1 MKKNSHS
8 PEETLHLGKSIG
20 SSLISGDIILLFGDH
35 GAGKTRLTQGICNG
49 LGLEKDTYIRSPTFT
64 LINDYQGRLPIYHID
79 LYRIDS
85 HEEIYSLGLEEILF
99 NQGITII
106 EWAEKLRSPK
116 NSNNLILNIEDRIE
130 IYIKIISESEREF
143 TFNTF
148 SLEARSL
155 PIFTLL

>member
-20 SSLISGDIILLFGDH
+20 SSLISGDIILLFGDL

-64 LINDYQGRLPIYHID
+64 LINEYQGRLPIYHID

-116 NSNNLILNIEDRIE
+116 NSHNLILNIEDRIE

>member
-20 SSLISGDIILLFGDH
+20 SSLISGDIILLFGDL
-35 GAGKTRLTQGICNG
+35 GAGKTRLTQGICDG

-64 LINDYQGRLPIYHID
+64 LINEYQGRLPIYHID

-116 NSNNLILNIEDRIE
+116 NSHNLILNIEDRIE